1 MAASPNDSAK
11 RAPDAGGG
19 EIVGLGLAD
28 VIQIN
33 HHNRFS
39 GCIAVES
46 TAGNGLLFFRDG
58 EIIHAEEG
66 ERTGEDA
73 LCEILDWPPGKFR
86 LQPNV
91 TTTRSTI
98 QKTAQHL
105 LLDAHRVLD
114 ERRAGRTP
122 PAIPMTPAV
131 AAAQAQAQAAA
142 SASTSRQP
150 MRASEVL
157 ERLKRI
163 PGVQYAALHG
173 KDGTQVGD
181 DSYEAEMLGGQAI
194 FLSMIGNQ
202 LGTIFQAGAIL
213 SAAVHGATKHL
224 LLFATK
230 SHFLSVIV
238 KGEVAPGPIEAEIRK
253 VLSGGR

>member
-58 EIIHAEEG
+58 EIIHAEQG
-66 ERTGEDA
+66 GHTGEDA
-73 LCEILDWPPGKFR
+73 FCEILDWPPGRFR

-98 QKTAQHL
+98 QKNAQHL
-105 LLDAHRVLD
+105 LLEAHRVLD
-114 ERRAGRTP
+114 ERRAGMTP
-122 PAIPMTPAV
+122 PAIPMTPAPTPTPAP
-131 AAAQAQAQAAA
+131 AAA
-142 SASTSRQP
+142 RQP

-157 ERLKRI
+157 ERLRRI
-163 PGVQYAALHG
+163 PGVHYAALHG
-173 KDGTQVGD
+173 KDGGQVGD
-181 DSYEAEMLGGQAI
+181 DSYEAEVLGGQAI

-238 KGEVAPGPIEAEIRK
+238 SGEVQPGPVEAEIRK

>member
-1 MAASPNDSAK
+1 MAPSNDSPK
-11 RAPDAGGG
+11 RSADPGGG
-19 EIVGLGLAD
+19 EIVGLGLSD

-39 GCIAVES
+39 GCIAIES
-46 TAGNGLLFFRDG
+46 GANHGLLFFRDG
-58 EIIHAEEG
+58 EIIHAEQDG
-66 ERTGEDA
+66 RTGELAFYD
-73 LCEILDWPPGKFR
+73 ILEWPPGKFR

-98 QKTAQHL
+98 QKSAQHL

-114 ERRAGRTP
+114 ERRAGRGGP
-122 PAIPMTPAV
+122 PGVPAAP
-131 AAAQAQAQAAA
+131 AAPARA
-142 SASTSRQP
+142 P

-157 ERLKRI
+157 ERLRRI
-163 PGVQYAALHG
+163 AGVEYAALHG
-173 KDGTQVGD
+173 KDGSQVGD
-181 DSYEAEMLGGQAI
+181 DSYEAEVLGGQAV

-213 SAAVHGATKHL
+213 SASVHGATKHL

-230 SHFLSVIV
+230 SHFLSVVV
-238 KGEVAPGPIEAEIRK
+238 KGEFQAGPIEAEIRK
-253 VLSGGR
+253 VLSAGR

>member
-58 EIIHAEEG
+58 EIIHAEQG
-66 ERTGEDA
+66 GRTGEDA
-73 LCEILDWPPGKFR
+73 FCDILDWPPGRFR

-105 LLDAHRVLD
+105 LLDAHRLLD
-114 ERRAGRTP
+114 ERRAGMTP
-122 PAIPMTPAV
+122 PAIPMTPASTPPPV
-131 AAAQAQAQAAA
+131 A
-142 SASTSRQP
+142 SSSRQP

-157 ERLKRI
+157 ERLRRI
-163 PGVQYAALHG
+163 PGVSYAALHG
-173 KDGTQVGD
+173 KDGGQVGD
-181 DSYEAEMLGGQAI
+181 DSYEAEVLGGQAI

-238 KGEVAPGPIEAEIRK
+238 NGEVAPGPIEAEIRK

>member
-1 MAASPNDSAK
+1 MAASTNDSAK

-58 EIIHAEEG
+58 EIIHAEQG
-66 ERTGEDA
+66 GRTGEEA
-73 LCEILDWPPGKFR
+73 VCEILDWPPGRYR

-122 PAIPMTPAV
+122 AAIPMTPAQTPAPV
-131 AAAQAQAQAAA
+131 A
-142 SASTSRQP
+142 SPSRQP

-157 ERLKRI
+157 ERLRRI
-163 PGVQYAALHG
+163 PGVAYAALHG
-173 KDGTQVGD
+173 KDGGQVGD
-181 DSYEAEMLGGQAI
+181 DSYEAEVLGGQAI

-213 SAAVHGATKHL
+213 SAAVHGTTKHL

-230 SHFLSVIV
+230 SHFLSVV
-238 KGEVAPGPIEAEIRK
+238 VGGEVQPGPVEAEIRK

>member
-1 MAASPNDSAK
+1 MASPNDSPKKA
-11 RAPDAGGG
+11 AAAGEG
-19 EIVGLGLAD
+19 EIVGLGLSD

-39 GCIAVES
+39 GCIAIES
-46 TAGNGLLFFRDG
+46 TSGSGLLFFRDG
-58 EIIHAEEG
+58 EIIHAEQG
-66 ERTGEDA
+66 GRTGEEAFYD
-73 LCEILDWPPGKFR
+73 ILEWPPGKFR

-98 QKTAQHL
+98 QKNAQHL

-122 PAIPMTPAV
+122 PGSVP
-131 AAAQAQAQAAA
+131 AQAAQPA
-142 SASTSRQP
+142 APRQP
-150 MRASEVL
+150 MRSSEVL
-157 ERLKRI
+157 EKLRRI
-163 PGVQYAALHG
+163 PGVHYAALHG
-173 KDGTQVGD
+173 KDGSQVGD
-181 DSYEAEMLGGQAI
+181 DSYEAEVLGGQAI

-213 SAAVHGATKHL
+213 SATVHGSGKHL

-230 SHFLSVIV
+230 SHFLSVLV
-238 KGEVAPGPIEAEIRK
+238 NGDAQPGPVEAEIRRI
-253 VLSGGR
+253 LSGGR